1 MTNALANIPATLA
14 ALQVGP
20 IQFDTPIWLALIP
33 LLWAAAAWMGRRS
46 LAGLG
51 SVTRWIALAVR
62 FIVIALL
69 AGAAAEPEW
78 RNEAKDVSVTVIL
91 DSSQSVPLQS
101 QQTVEQY
108 VEAAKAG
115 NKNKN
120 DRLGVVTVGKDAF
133 VQALPTPSVSKV
145 VREHVGVL
153 DATNLASGVRL
164 AMSLA
169 PPDAANRLLIAS
181 DGQENVGSVLAA
193 AEAAKAAGIPIDVLL
208 YKYKI
213 EGEVMIDRLIAP
225 ATARMGENIPLRVV
239 LSATKPARGWLNIT
253 LNGEPIDLDP
263 GSPKL
268 GVPVE
273 LRAGVPNVF
282 TVPVPARNAEAH
294 EFKATFEPE
303 VVGGRMIG
311 DAIAE
316 NNSQMGVTFVSGEG
330 RVLVVSDSPTES
342 EQVVAALT
350 QSKIASRRISPEQFP
365 GSLREIA
372 SYDAVVML
380 NQASYA
386 YSQAQQEAMRQYV
399 HDSGGGLVMVG
410 GPNAFG
416 AGGWIGS
423 PVEDALPVKLD
434 PPQKRQMPR
443 GALALVIHSV
453 EIPEGVYLGKK
464 VCEAAVNALS
474 RLDYIGILESPGLP
488 TWTHPMQV
496 VGDGTGVKRSIQNM
510 NFGDMPDFAP
520 SLEMTLKGLLS
531 VDAGQRHAII
541 ISDGD
546 PQPPSNALLQK
557 FVDARIAISTI
568 GVACHGASDQNTLK
582 SIAEKTNGK
591 FYNIAHDQLA
601 TLPQIFIKEAQT
613 VKRSLIWEGPPF
625 SPTITG
631 VAETIRGIAGVPPL
645 KGYVVTADREG
656 LALVTMR
663 GKENDPIA
671 AQWQYGLGRTVAFMS
686 DATTRWTPEWVAW
699 SGFRAFWE
707 QHVRWAMR
715 PSGNANVRIVTQA
728 EGDETIVTAYATD
741 ASNERLNFANFQARL
756 AQPDGTAK
764 DVEFRQVGPGRYEA
778 RVRTDQSGFYVLSA
792 NYRAPGAA
800 EGQTIQGSIQA
811 AITKPFA
818 DEYRTLE
825 DNEPLMRQVATLTGG
840 RVIEGNDPVRDDL
853 WSRQGVTMPVALRP
867 IWLALALTAIG
878 LFVMDV
884 GVRRVRIDPAL
895 IASMIRKA
903 FRASEKVAGEQVDA
917 LKAARKQAQV
927 KIAKRA
933 SGGDEVK
940 SVKFEASKEQMS
952 KPSTILSDAPAPI
965 VTKAEKPA
973 GAKDTPANK
982 QDGEGMSRLLK
993 AKKRAQE
1000 DMKED

>member
-1 MTNALANIPATLA
+1 
-14 ALQVGP
+14 
-20 IQFDTPIWLALIP
+20 
-33 LLWAAAAWMGRRS
+33 
-46 LAGLG
+46 
-51 SVTRWIALAVR
+51 
-62 FIVIALL
+62 
-69 AGAAAEPEW
+69 
-78 RNEAKDVSVTVIL
+78 
-91 DSSQSVPLQS
+91 
-101 QQTVEQY
+101 
-108 VEAAKAG
+108 
-115 NKNKN
+115 
-120 DRLGVVTVGKDAF
+120 
-133 VQALPTPSVSKV
+133 
-145 VREHVGVL
+145 
-153 DATNLASGVRL
+153 
-164 AMSLA
+164 
-169 PPDAANRLLIAS
+169 
-181 DGQENVGSVLAA
+181 
-193 AEAAKAAGIPIDVLL
+193 
-208 YKYKI
+208 
-213 EGEVMIDRLIAP
+213 
-225 ATARMGENIPLRVV
+225 
-239 LSATKPARGWLNIT
+239 
-253 LNGEPIDLDP
+253 
-263 GSPKL
+263 
-268 GVPVE
+268 
-273 LRAGVPNVF
+273 
-282 TVPVPARNAEAH
+282 
-294 EFKATFEPE
+294 
-303 VVGGRMIG
+303 
-311 DAIAE
+311 
-316 NNSQMGVTFVSGEG
+316 
-330 RVLVVSDSPTES
+330 
-342 EQVVAALT
+342 
-350 QSKIASRRISPEQFP
+350 
-365 GSLREIA
+365 
-372 SYDAVVML
+372 
-380 NQASYA
+380 
-386 YSQAQQEAMRQYV
+386 
-399 HDSGGGLVMVG
+399 
-410 GPNAFG
+410 
-416 AGGWIGS
+416 
-423 PVEDALPVKLD
+423 
-434 PPQKRQMPR
+434 MPR

-488 TWTHPMQV
+488 TWSHPMSV
-496 VGDGTGVKRSIQNM
+496 VGDGTSVKRSIQNM

-546 PQPPSNALLQK
+546 PQAPSNALLQK

-568 GVACHGASDQNTLK
+568 GVACHGASDQNTLR

-591 FYNIAHDQLA
+591 FYNVAHDQLA

-631 VAETIRGIAGVPPL
+631 VAETMRGIAGLPPI

-663 GKENDPIA
+663 GKENDPVA

-686 DATTRWTPEWVAW
+686 DATTRWTPDWVAW

-715 PSGNANVRIVTQA
+715 PSGNANVRVVTQA

-800 EGQTIQGSIQA
+800 EGQSVEGNIQA

-825 DNEPLMRQVATLTGG
+825 DNEPLMRQVAALTGG
-840 RVIEGNDPVRDDL
+840 RVIEGGDPVRDEL
-853 WSRQGVTMPVALRP
+853 WSRQGLTMPVALRP

-903 FRASEKVAGEQVDA
+903 FRASEKAAGEQVDA

-940 SVKFEASKEQMS
+940 GVKFEASKEQMARA
-952 KPSTILSDAPAPI
+952 STILSDAPAPI

-973 GAKDTPANK
+973 AANDDKSK
-982 QDGEGMSRLLK
+982 QDEQGMSRLLK

>member
-1 MTNALANIPATLA
+1 MTVALANIPLTLA
-14 ALQVGP
+14 ALRVGP
-20 IQFDTPIWLALIP
+20 LQFDTPIWLALIP
-33 LLWAAAAWMGRRS
+33 ILWAGAAWMGRRS

-62 FIVIALL
+62 FVVIALL

-78 RNEAKDVSVTVIL
+78 RNEAKDVAVTVIL

-101 QQTVEQY
+101 QQAIERY
-108 VEAAKAG
+108 VEAARSG

-133 VQALPTPSVSKV
+133 VQSLPTPLVSEV
-145 VREHVGVL
+145 ERQHVGAL
-153 DATNLASGVRL
+153 DATNLAAGVRL
-164 AMSLA
+164 GMSIA

-208 YKYKI
+208 YRYKI

-239 LSATKPARGWLNIT
+239 MSATKPARGWLNIS
-253 LNGEPIDLDP
+253 LNGEPLDLDP
-263 GSPKL
+263 DSPKL

-303 VVGGRMIG
+303 VVGGHAVG

-316 NNSQMGVTFVSGEG
+316 NNSQMAVTFVSGEG
-330 RVLVVSDSPTES
+330 RVLVVSDSPAES

-350 QSKIASRRISPEQFP
+350 QSKIASRRLSPEQFP
-365 GSLREIA
+365 GSLRELA
-372 SYDAVVML
+372 GYDAIVML
-380 NQASYA
+380 NQASYS

-410 GPNAFG
+410 GPHAFG

-464 VCEAAVNALS
+464 VCESAVNALS
-474 RLDYIGILESPGLP
+474 RLDYVGIVESPGMP
-488 TWTHPMQV
+488 TWTHPMSI
-496 VGDGTGVKRSIQNM
+496 VGDGSSVKRSIQNM

-546 PQPPSNALLQK
+546 PQAPSNALLQK
-557 FVDARIAISTI
+557 FVDARISISSI
-568 GVACHGASDQNTLK
+568 GVACHGPSDQNTLK

-591 FYNIAHDQLA
+591 FYNVAHDQLA

-613 VKRSLIWEGPPF
+613 VKRSLIWEGPAF
-625 SPTITG
+625 APTITG
-631 VAETIRGIAGVPPL
+631 VAETMRGIAGVPPI

-671 AQWQYGLGRTVAFMS
+671 AQWQYGLGRTIAFMS
-686 DATTRWTPEWVAW
+686 DATTRWSPDWIAW
-699 SGFRAFWE
+699 AGFRAFWE

-715 PSGNANVRIVTQA
+715 PSGNANVRVVTQP
-728 EGDETIVTAYATD
+728 EGDETIITAYATD

-800 EGQTIQGSIQA
+800 EGQTIQGNIQA

-853 WSRQGVTMPVALRP
+853 WSRQGLTMPVALRP

-878 LFVMDV
+878 LFVIDV
-884 GVRRVRIDPAL
+884 GVRRVRLDPAL
-895 IASMIRKA
+895 IAAAVRRA
-903 FRASEKVAGEQVDA
+903 FRASERVAGEQVDA

-927 KIAKRA
+927 KIAKR
-933 SGGDEVK
+933 SSVGDEVK
-940 SVKFEASKEQMS
+940 SVKFEASKEQMA
-952 KPSTILSDAPAPI
+952 KPPMILSEAPV
-965 VTKAEKPA
+965 VTKSDRPAETKPEP
-973 GAKDTPANK
+973 GK

-1000 DMKED
+1000 DMKDE